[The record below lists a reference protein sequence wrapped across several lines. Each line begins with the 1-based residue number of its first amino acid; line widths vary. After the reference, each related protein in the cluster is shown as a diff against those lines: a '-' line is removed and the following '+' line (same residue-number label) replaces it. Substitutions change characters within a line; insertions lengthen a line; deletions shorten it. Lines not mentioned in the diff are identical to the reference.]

1 MPIVNNNDNPTVVVT
16 EVINDVVVG
25 TPGPQGPR
33 GKTILNGEGAPSNNL
48 GVEGD
53 FYYDKTTTKFYGP
66 KLNDLTWDGATSYFL
81 STGTLTFPFATNQ
94 VLSYPTGATG
104 NDIEYWYLTINHNL
118 GYNPNVTI
126 KNSAGDVLETGINYN
141 SFNQITLIMA
151 QPFGGTAYLS

>member
-1 MPIVNNNDNPTVVVT
+1 MPIINDNNNQVVVT
-16 EVINDVVVG
+16 EVVNDVIVA

-33 GKTILNGEGAPSNNL
+33 GKTILNGNGEPSSNL

-53 FYYDKTTTKFYGP
+53 FYYDKLTTKFYGP
-66 KLNDLTWDGATSYFL
+66 KPTDLTWEGANSYPL
-81 STGTLTFPFATNQ
+81 QTGTLTYPFATNQ
-94 VLSYPTGATG
+94 VLSYPAGATG
-104 NDIEYWYLTINHNL
+104 NDIQYWYLTINHNL

-141 SFNQITLIMA
+141 SFQQLTLIMA

>member
-66 KLNDLTWDGATSYFL
+66 KLNDLPKYRYFNI
-81 STGTLTFPFATNQ
+81 SICN
-94 VLSYPTGATG
+94 
-104 NDIEYWYLTINHNL
+104 
-118 GYNPNVTI
+118 
-126 KNSAGDVLETGINYN
+126 
-141 SFNQITLIMA
+141 
-151 QPFGGTAYLS
+151 